1 MRRSLASAIPAAL
14 VMLLSTAIH
23 PLAALAAAAAPSA
36 VNKTATP
43 PDEPGAGGVE
53 SLTPEVLDQVLD
65 RIAQLVEDHY
75 VHKDVAGKVAEEIRG
90 WRSDP
95 ELAHVSSARRLAS
108 ILTERLRKKDR
119 HFAVEWAPPVTSGS
133 VTASTEARNSPS
145 FLQKLAHENYG
156 FEAVE
161 HLPGNVGYVRMSM
174 FADFDTTLTGDKTP
188 AARAVGEAAL
198 ALLQNADAVIFDLRR
213 NHGGSPAMIDLL
225 LSGFFGDQPVLLNRF
240 YEREG
245 DQTTDFTTLVNF
257 AGRRR
262 PDVPVFVLVSGGT
275 GSAAEEFAYDVKTQK
290 RGVIVGEPSY
300 GAANPGKDFDAGGGF
315 TMFVSTGAAVN
326 PVTHTNWEG
335 VGVQPDIAVP
345 AEQALNRA
353 HALALETVLAR
364 GGSEAMQ
371 TEARWA
377 LERLQAE
384 RAGLRLAPEEASGF
398 VGTYAGNYGDR
409 KVAIE
414 HGELVYRSGRFP
426 ALKLVPLR
434 GDAFAL
440 DGRPDAR
447 ITFERDSTGRVARMV
462 ITGTDAVASAYTR
475 R

>member
-14 VMLLSTAIH
+14 ALLLVTAIY
-23 PLAALAAAAAPSA
+23 PLAEPAAAAAP
-36 VNKTATP
+36 
-43 PDEPGAGGVE
+43 GAAAVE
-53 SLTPEVLDQVLD
+53 SVTPEARDQVLD

-75 VHKDVAGKVAEEIRG
+75 VYKDVAGKASAEIRG
-90 WRSDP
+90 WKSDP
-95 ELAHVSSARRLAS
+95 ALAHVSEARQLAS
-108 ILTERLRKKDR
+108 ILTERLRKMDR
-119 HFAVEWAPPVTSGS
+119 HFAVEWAPPATGGS
-133 VTASTEARNSPS
+133 SSAPTEARNSPS
-145 FLQKLAHENYG
+145 FTQKLAHDNYG
-156 FEAVE
+156 FDAVE

-188 AARAVGEAAL
+188 AARAAGEATL

-240 YEREG
+240 SEREG
-245 DQTTDFTTLVNF
+245 DKTTDFTTLGNF

-262 PDVPVFVLVSGGT
+262 PDVPVFVLISGAT

-300 GAANPGKDFDAGGGF
+300 GGANPGQDFDAGGGF
-315 TMFVSTGAAVN
+315 AVFVSTGAAVN
-326 PVTHTNWEG
+326 PITQTNWEG

-353 HALALETVLAR
+353 HALALEAVLAR
-364 GGSEAMQ
+364 GGPEEMQ

-384 RAGLRLAPEEASGF
+384 QKGLRLAPEAARGF

-409 KVAIE
+409 TVAIE

-426 ALKLVPLR
+426 AQKLIPLR
-434 GDAFAL
+434 GDAFAF
-440 DGRPDAR
+440 DERPDAR
-447 ITFERDSTGRVARMV
+447 ITFERDPTGRVARMV